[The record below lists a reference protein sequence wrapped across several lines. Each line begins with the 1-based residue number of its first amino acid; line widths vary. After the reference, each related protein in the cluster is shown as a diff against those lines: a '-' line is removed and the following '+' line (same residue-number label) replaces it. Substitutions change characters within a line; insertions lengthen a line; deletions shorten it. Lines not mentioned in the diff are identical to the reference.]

1 MSHFWHSGRF
11 SGMDVAHTVSHLPW
25 KRGFW
30 IWKWL
35 TGWTT
40 FLSAD
45 VLELRSGTLDEPF
58 LALREVFELGSGL
71 QDEPLLALREVLE
84 YGSGSHSEPL
94 TLLISPQSPKWTPL
108 GITIIHTHSHKHYS
122 SGSPEHPSPGYRCL
136 RNRLGSCMKSLKS
149 LTWSRSS

>member
-1 MSHFWHSGRF
+1 M
-11 SGMDVAHTVSHLPW
+11 
-25 KRGFW
+25 
-30 IWKWL
+30 
-35 TGWTT
+35 
-40 FLSAD
+40 
-45 VLELRSGTLDEPF
+45 RSGTLDEPF